1 MALLIRKQTKLF
13 PNINTRTILTK
24 QTAPRPVVP
33 PSIPKIVTKALM
45 SSKDAV
51 FEAFTWLKKVVKT
64 QADKNYKEADKYF
77 KNMPNEYFA
86 VFLKYGY
93 VVLKT
98 PVDIVAASAILIMYG
113 GQEFIVKPSFNHLV
127 EAFREIRAKGFLSAI
142 ASAFSNKP
150 QLLNLTPEQIFDSLP
165 EAIKKDLIDHGYTR
179 DSPTF
184 AALVPALGQGVRK
197 CDEDDCIK
205 SLTDGQDRSNLKSKL
220 EGILKKLELNAEDE
234 FLKFQI
240 KVIDLLNDR
249 FSIFAKFQQKVIEE
263 LYKIGTPLIPEVKAN
278 FFQILEPKQHQSDIE
293 QMEEIYKEFD
303 YDNYDNY
310 DNGDNEELR

>member
-24 QTAPRPVVP
+24 QTAPPPVK
-33 PSIPKIVTKALM
+33 PSLIPKVVTKAFT
-45 SSKDAV
+45 SSKDTV
-51 FEAFTWLKKVVKT
+51 FEAFAWLKNVVKT
-64 QADKNYKEADKYF
+64 QVDKNYKEAKSYF
-77 KNMPNEYFA
+77 ENMPNKYFA

-98 PVDIVAASAILIMYG
+98 TGQLVAGPAILIMYG
-113 GQEFIVKPSFNHLV
+113 GKEYIVKPSFNYLV
-127 EAFREIRAKGFLSAI
+127 EAFRVIKANGFLSAI
-142 ASAFSNKP
+142 ATAFSSKP

-165 EAIKKDLIDHGYTR
+165 DALKQALKDHGYTR

-184 AALVPALGQGVRK
+184 AALVPALSQGVRK

-303 YDNYDNY
+303 YDNYENY
-310 DNGDNEELR
+310 ENGDNEELR